1 MTQRWSRT
9 RKYVGQ
15 YGFLSFERYL
25 SNKYGNKILDTA
37 AKTGLKALKA
47 ASENVFHKVA
57 EATGKFKGSKIADK
71 VMKPKPVID
80 KNSRDVEE
88 LVYFNKKRW
97 RIIKWIKTIIIKA
110 EHHKISKFLNDRT
123 GSKFVARKWIGIDAL
138 SDD

>member
-9 RKYVGQ
+9 RKYVER

-25 SNKYGNKILDTA
+25 SNKYGNKILDSA
-37 AKTGLKALKA
+37 AKTGLKALKT

-88 LVYFNKKRW
+88 LVYFNKKG
-97 RIIKWIKTIIIKA
+97 
-110 EHHKISKFLNDRT
+110 EELLN
-123 GSKFVARKWIGIDAL
+123 GLKQL
-138 SDD
+138 L